1 MKTIRRSIVWQ
12 EKTKF
17 FRLVFGGI
25 FDLKKTLLTPCLT
38 FRIDQLRHLCFYR
51 HYNLKSTDIFYRKLH
66 PFLASNEYF
75 HIRNNVPTKII
86 NSY

>member
-25 FDLKKTLLTPCLT
+25 FDLKRTLLTPCLT
-38 FRIDQLRHLCFYR
+38 FRIDQLRHL
-51 HYNLKSTDIFYRKLH
+51 
-66 PFLASNEYF
+66 
-75 HIRNNVPTKII
+75 
-86 NSY
+86 